1 MAEMKPS
8 SFSATDANGVSW
20 EASWVDGN
28 ISYRGIDKNGNVVNA
43 PAPAEIVSAAKAYGA
58 SFNSEKGDVKDKK
71 DKSEE
76 KTETAG
82 KKEEEKSN
90 SLSAVFR
97 ARPELRQIKI
107 KTNKNGSEVVG
118 YDKNGNEIPLSKEE
132 TENIMKAHKE
142 SLGKSSFKGL
152 AQAFGRDM
160 KNMTNDLK
168 QDILRKTNDIKNT
181 FKLISQGKFR
191 EVVDRAAL
199 RIHDNLEA
207 MGILNEKNL
216 SRIAEASK
224 KIEERLGI
232 EERKKNPGRLSQQIG
247 KNIAGFKRL
256 LGLSGRDNSRAV
268 PVSKVRAPVN
278 QRGRD
283 GR

>member
-1 MAEMKPS
+1 MADMKTP

-28 ISYRGIDKNGNVVNA
+28 ISYRGIDKNGNVVNV
-43 PAPAEIVSAAKAYGA
+43 PAPPEIVSAAKAYGA
-58 SFNSEKGDVKDKK
+58 SFSGEKVDVKDKK
-71 DKSEE
+71 DKSDE

-82 KKEEEKSN
+82 KKGEEKS
-90 SLSAVFR
+90 SVMSDVFKKH
-97 ARPELRQIKI
+97 PGLRQIKI
-107 KTNKNGSEVVG
+107 KMNKKGSEVLG
-118 YDKNGNEIPLSKEE
+118 YDNNGNEVPLSDKEK
-132 TENIMKAHKE
+132 ENIINANKD
-142 SLGKSSFKGL
+142 SLGKSSFKSL

-160 KNMTNDLK
+160 KNMTDDLK
-168 QDILRKTNDIKNT
+168 KDVLRKTNDIKNT
-181 FKLISQGKFR
+181 FKLIGQGRFR

-216 SRIAEASK
+216 SRIAEANK

-247 KNIAGFKRL
+247 QNIAGFKRL
-256 LGLSGRDNSRAV
+256 LGLSGRDNSRAI
-268 PVSKVRAPVN
+268 PVSKVRVPVK